1 MFKYY
6 NIYKKEVKRVLTE
19 EPNHPKGLW
28 KYFFNWKKLAH
39 SSSVKA
45 KLPWISF
52 PVIEFLKNNLK
63 SDSKVF
69 EYGGGG
75 STLFFLNRAAEVVT
89 VEHNKE
95 WFEIL
100 SSNIG
105 KSTKWKPLFI
115 EPEASVDFNVN
126 SFSNPDAYFS
136 TEKEFENKNFKKY
149 AASID
154 SYADSYFD
162 VVLVDG
168 RVRPSCMKHG
178 IPKVK
183 KGGYLILDN
192 SDRPYYLEYFLKH
205 DAHLFEEVIGYSGP
219 TPFCTWF
226 NRTSVW
232 RKK

>member
-6 NIYKKEVKRVLTE
+6 KIYKKEVERVLSE
-19 EPNHPKGLW
+19 EPEHPLGLW
-28 KYFFNWKKLAH
+28 KYFFNWRQLAN
-39 SSSVKA
+39 SNSVEA

-52 PVIEFLKNNLK
+52 PVIDFLNANLN
-63 SDSKVF
+63 SNSKVF

-75 STLFFLNRAAEVVT
+75 STLFFLERAKEVVT

-100 SSNIG
+100 SSSINAN
-105 KSTKWKPLFI
+105 SKWKPLFI
-115 EPEASVDFNVN
+115 EPESATNFDDKHFAD
-126 SFSNPDAYFS
+126 PDAYFS
-136 TEKEFENKNFKKY
+136 TEKDFVNKNFKKY
-149 AASID
+149 ASAID
-154 SYADSYFD
+154 TYSDGYFD

-205 DAHLFEEVIGYSGP
+205 DAHLFEEIINYSGP

>member
-1 MFKYY
+1 MFKYF
-6 NIYKKEVKRVLTE
+6 NIYKKEVKRVVAE
-19 EPNHPKGLW
+19 ESHHPKGLW
-28 KYFFNWKKLAH
+28 KYFFHWKNLAH
-39 SSSVKA
+39 SNSVKA

-52 PVIEFLKNNLK
+52 PVIDFLIENLNPE
-63 SDSKVF
+63 SKVF

-75 STLFFLNRAAEVVT
+75 STLFFLERAREVVT

-95 WFEIL
+95 WFGIL
-100 SSNIG
+100 SLNIG
-105 KSTKWKPLFI
+105 KNGKWKPLFV
-115 EPEASVDFNVN
+115 EPEPASNFDDKHFAD
-126 SFSNPDAYFS
+126 PDSYFS
-136 TEKEFENKNFKKY
+136 TEKDFANKNFKKY
-149 AASID
+149 ASAID
-154 SYADSYFD
+154 TYENGYFD

-178 IPKVK
+178 VPKVK

-205 DAHLFEEVIGYSGP
+205 DAHLFEEVINYSGP